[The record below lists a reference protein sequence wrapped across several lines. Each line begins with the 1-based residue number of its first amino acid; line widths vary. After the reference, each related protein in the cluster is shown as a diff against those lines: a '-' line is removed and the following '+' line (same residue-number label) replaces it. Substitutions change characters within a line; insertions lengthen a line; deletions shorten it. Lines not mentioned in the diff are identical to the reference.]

1 MSTGIRKT
9 PINSISSNRIHIKT
23 DASGMASRAPAGS
36 SGQAALTAAA
46 GEDVA
51 EMMTNASQAQQDEV
65 DKSQ

>member
-1 MSTGIRKT
+1 
-9 PINSISSNRIHIKT
+9 
-23 DASGMASRAPAGS
+23 MASRAPAGS

-51 EMMTNASQAQQDEV
+51 EMMTNASQAQQVEV